1 MMLKEEGLQQFNLH
15 EILSEPAIEEENG
28 NSIKEHST
36 TMDGANDLG
45 FTASVSNQENAGT
58 DIVMEDHGVLQ
69 GTSQNYGT
77 ATADDADIEMKD
89 VSSKPSKPESSVLQ
103 LIVSEDHIILDT
115 ISECNLY
122 DDVKCWSKFI
132 EKFQDIVS

>member
-1 MMLKEEGLQQFNLH
+1 METASKSTLQLWMVPMT
-15 EILSEPAIEEENG
+15 SDSPP
-28 NSIKEHST
+28 
-36 TMDGANDLG
+36 
-45 FTASVSNQENAGT
+45 SVSNQENAGT